1 MAVLLAAITVTVVVA
16 AAIAVRVTQ
25 QATRSALLQA
35 MGGRPGNDPVD
46 EHHRLLQDATRQTF
60 EASARVDL
68 LQLSLD
74 ALTSGVVVTDG
85 AGQVLV
91 KNRQAGAITDRPH
104 EQSLVDAALAELLA
118 SALQGDRVGR
128 ELEVFGPP
136 SRALLVQAGPITAEG
151 QTIGALA
158 VIEDVSEHHR
168 IDKTRRDFVANL
180 SHELRTPVGA
190 VSLLVE
196 MLVDEPDGAVRKQLT
211 DRLLIEVDRM
221 SATIGD
227 LLELSRIESTT
238 QSYDELVQVQTVV
251 DEVLARTRVA
261 AEKAEI
267 EVGSIGPDE
276 LIMISGN
283 RDQLV
288 TALVNLVENAIKYSS
303 AGDSVS
309 VRSRADMDVITLVV
323 QDSGRGIPARDLDR
337 VFERFYRVDRARGSS
352 TGGTGIGL
360 SIVRHVAINHGGTVV
375 VTSSEG
381 DGSTFTMTLPR
392 TAPRTPLNQ
401 ESESLVNERRHKTN

>member
-46 EHHRLLQDATRQTF
+46 EHHRLLQDAARQTF

-85 AGQVLV
+85 DGQVLV
-91 KNRQAGAITDRPH
+91 KNRQAGAVTDRPH
-104 EQSLVDAALAELLA
+104 EQSLVEAALTELLA
-118 SALQGDRVGR
+118 SALQGDRVER

-136 SRALLVQAGPITAEG
+136 SRMLFVHAVPITADG
-151 QTIGALA
+151 QMIGALA

-190 VSLLVE
+190 VSLLGE
-196 MLVDEPDGAVRKQLT
+196 MLVDEPDSAVRKQLT

-221 SATIGD
+221 SVTIDD

-238 QSYDELVQVQTVV
+238 QSYDEPIHMQTVV
-251 DEVLARTRVA
+251 DEALERTRVA
-261 AEKAEI
+261 AEMAEI

-276 LIMISGN
+276 PIMTSGN

-303 AGDSVS
+303 AGDSIS
-309 VRSRADMDVITLVV
+309 VRSRADNDEITLVV

-337 VFERFYRVDRARGSS
+337 IFERFYRVDRAREST

-375 VTSSEG
+375 VTSFEG

-392 TAPRTPLNQ
+392 SVPQNSPEPAIG
-401 ESESLVNERRHKTN
+401 ESHQ

>member
-1 MAVLLAAITVTVVVA
+1 
-16 AAIAVRVTQ
+16 
-25 QATRSALLQA
+25 

-46 EHHRLLQDATRQTF
+46 EHHRLLQDATRQTS

-85 AGQVLV
+85 DGQVLV
-91 KNRQAGAITDRPH
+91 KNRQAGAVTDRPH
-104 EQSLVDAALAELLA
+104 EQSLVEAALTELLA
-118 SALQGDRVGR
+118 SALQGDRVER

-136 SRALLVQAGPITAEG
+136 SRMLFVHAVPITADG
-151 QTIGALA
+151 QMIGALA

-190 VSLLVE
+190 VSLLGE
-196 MLVDEPDGAVRKQLT
+196 MLVDEPDSAVRKQLT

-221 SATIGD
+221 SVTIDD

-238 QSYDELVQVQTVV
+238 QSYDEPIHMQTVV
-251 DEVLARTRVA
+251 DEALERTRVA
-261 AEKAEI
+261 AEMAEI
-267 EVGSIGPDE
+267 EVGSIGPNE
-276 LIMISGN
+276 PIMTSGN

-303 AGDSVS
+303 AGDSIS
-309 VRSRADMDVITLVV
+309 VRSRADNDEITLVV

-337 VFERFYRVDRARGSS
+337 IFERFYRVDRAREST

-360 SIVRHVAINHGGTVV
+360 SIVRHVAMNHGGTVV
-375 VTSSEG
+375 VTSFEG

-392 TAPRTPLNQ
+392 SVPQNSPEPAIG
-401 ESESLVNERRHKTN
+401 ESHQ